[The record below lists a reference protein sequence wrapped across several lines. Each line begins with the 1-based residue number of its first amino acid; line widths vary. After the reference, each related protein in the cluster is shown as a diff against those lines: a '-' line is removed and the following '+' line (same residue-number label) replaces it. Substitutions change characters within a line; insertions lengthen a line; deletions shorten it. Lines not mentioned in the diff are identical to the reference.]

1 MARAFLNGIL
11 NFAAICFVV
20 FAVIILMKVWGI
32 GVPLLNETQGAL
44 ANYTVQTTVPTSQ
57 QSNASAQNASTNA
70 TPQASNLYTYALSL
84 INKDRNDFGLPNVS
98 LADETSGQQHSDSML
113 QHNYFSHWDVYGMKP
128 YMRYTLVGG
137 NQSVS
142 ENVAYEQQSYQ
153 TCIVKCYD
161 RGTLDPANA
170 IYNMEYSMMYND
182 SICCGNGHRENILDP
197 NHNQVS
203 IGIAYNSSTIYFT
216 EDFVDNYINWS
227 IGSPGSSNGT
237 VLLKGSVA
245 KGYSLQS
252 VQIGYDDPVSN
263 MTLAEL
269 AATRSY
275 GYGDTVG
282 GVSSSSFEYYPGLTT
297 IVANKYSVQGSSFNI
312 VFSMGELIRKH
323 GAGEYT
329 VEVWLNKT
337 NASSGFIGSTYTI
350 FVNNQSKEYVPRNV

>member
-1 MARAFLNGIL
+1 MARAFLNGLL
-11 NFAAICFVV
+11 NLVAICFVV
-20 FAVIILMKVWGI
+20 LAVIILMKVWGI
-32 GVPLLNETQGAL
+32 GIPFLNVTQSIL
-44 ANYTVQTTVPTSQ
+44 ANYTVSTIPVSTLNGSQ
-57 QSNASAQNASTNA
+57 DQGSAGNSTAQGND
-70 TPQASNLYTYALSL
+70 LYQYALSL
-84 INKDRNDFGLPNVS
+84 INKDRNSFGLPNVS
-98 LADETSGQQHSDSML
+98 LASEVSGQQHSDSML
-113 QHNYFSHWDVYGMKP
+113 QNNYFSHWDTYGMKP

-137 NQSVS
+137 TQAVS

-161 RGTLDPANA
+161 RGTLNPANA

-182 SICCGNGHRENILDP
+182 SICCSNGHRENILDP

-216 EDFVDNYINWS
+216 EDFIDSYINWS
-227 IGSPGSSNGT
+227 IGSPGASNGT

-245 KGYSLQS
+245 DGYSLQS
-252 VQIGYDDPVSN
+252 VQIGYDDAVRN
-263 MTLAEL
+263 MTMAEL
-269 AATRSY
+269 AATRAY

-297 IVANKYSVQGSSFNI
+297 IVANRYSVKGGSFDILFN
-312 VFSMGELIRKH
+312 MGELISKY

-337 NASSGFIGSTYTI
+337 GTGSGFIGSTYTV
-350 FVNNQSKEYVPRNV
+350 FVNSEGRQYVPQNV